1 MYGIWLLGWDVYGSE
16 VACTILFSDHVCV
29 FLEAV
34 IEKKWCLRWEH
45 EDCKNKRLYFPILIL
60 KSGLIFLK
68 MLAVLIVLGAIYNAL
83 FYYDTSVSRFWNLDV
98 LWFHVDIW
106 LYFDMNFLV
115 GPYLLVTNDLTP
127 IWLIDIHRMRIIF
140 MFVWAS
146 FTRLWK

>member
-34 IEKKWCLRWEH
+34 IEKNGVLAESMKTV
-45 EDCKNKRLYFPILIL
+45 KKRLYFPILIL

-68 MLAVLIVLGAIYNAL
+68 MLAVLIVLGSICNSL
-83 FYYDTSVSRFWNLDV
+83 FYYDTSVSRFRNLDV

-115 GPYLLVTNDLTP
+115 GPYLLVTNDLIP
-127 IWLIDIHRMRIIF
+127 IWFIDIHRMRIIF

-146 FTRLWK
+146 FTRL